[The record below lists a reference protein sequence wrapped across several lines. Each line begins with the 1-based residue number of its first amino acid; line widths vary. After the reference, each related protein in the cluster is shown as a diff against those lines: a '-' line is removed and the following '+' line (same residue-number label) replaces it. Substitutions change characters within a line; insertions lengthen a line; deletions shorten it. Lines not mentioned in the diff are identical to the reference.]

1 MSSPVQQQPV
11 RLRAVTV
18 RRGQRTV
25 LHRADAAFEPGSV
38 TVVAGANGSGK
49 SSLLETVAGVL
60 PTTEG
65 TVSGVA
71 PRSVAHVA
79 QTVASPGP
87 PLTVRAAVAMGR
99 WGSLPWWRPLRPAD
113 RRLVAEQ
120 LARLDLE
127 DLADRPLAEL
137 SGGQRQR
144 ALVATGLAQRAPV
157 LLVDEPTAG
166 VDARSLG
173 LVLDALAAEAGRGAV
188 VVHAA
193 HDPAALASAD
203 RVLTLRDGAL
213 H

>member
-1 MSSPVQQQPV
+1 VSSTVRPQPV
-11 RLRAVTV
+11 RLSAVTV

-25 LHRADAAFEPGSV
+25 LHRADAVFEPGSV

-49 SSLLETVAGVL
+49 STLLETVAGVL
-60 PTTEG
+60 PAAEG

-71 PRSVAHVA
+71 SRTVAHVA

-99 WGSLPWWRPLRPAD
+99 WGALPWWRLLRSSD
-113 RRLVAEQ
+113 RAFVGEQ

-144 ALVATGLAQRAPV
+144 ALVAVGLSQRAPV

-166 VDARSLG
+166 VDARSLR
-173 LVLDALAAEAGRGAV
+173 LVLAALAAEACRGAV

-203 RVLTLRDGAL
+203 RVLTIRDGAL